1 MTSRPPTAR
10 FEIEDSR
17 TARCAPDAVLGRV
30 LDPSTWPEWQPEII
44 STSPS
49 QRIQEGDSV
58 QGRAK
63 LLGFV
68 VEGKSSAV
76 TVAEDVFEEDVIVGV
91 RMRVRYSVT
100 ASPEGTTVTRRLMAD
115 LPSGFSGRILSFF
128 LKRRLRRM
136 QRGVLEALV
145 AQAESA

>member
-1 MTSRPPTAR
+1 MTPSPPATQ

-17 TARCAPDAVLGRV
+17 TARCSPETILGRV
-30 LDPSTWPEWQPEII
+30 LDASTWPEWQPEII

-49 QRIQEGDSV
+49 RRIVKGDAV
-58 QGRAK
+58 EGRAE

-68 VEGKSSAV
+68 VDGRSSAI
-76 TVAEDVFEEDVIVGV
+76 TVEKDAFEEDVIVGV

-100 ASPEGTTVTRRLMAD
+100 SSPEGTTVTRRLTAV
-115 LPSGFSGRILSFF
+115 LPGGFSGRILTFF
-128 LKRRLRRM
+128 LKRRLRKM
-136 QRGVLEALV
+136 QRGVLESLV